1 MPELTTAQLVLVI
14 VLGTVQLGLML
25 IGLIT
30 LFRTPAERL
39 TAPRIVW
46 VLVCL
51 VQFVGPIVF
60 LVVGRKPESA
70 VEPQRPAQAGPVLDR
85 LIAELYP
92 RAER

>member
-14 VLGTVQLGLML
+14 LLVTIQLGLL
-25 IGLIT
+25 LVGLIT

-51 VQFVGPIVF
+51 IQFVGPIVF
-60 LVVGRKPESA
+60 LVMGRKPKSA
-70 VEPQRPAQAGPVLDR
+70 AEPQRAAEAGPVLDR

-92 RAER
+92 KANR

>member
-14 VLGTVQLGLML
+14 LLGTIQLGLL
-25 IGLIT
+25 LVGLIT

-60 LVVGRKPESA
+60 LVVGRKPKPAAEQ
-70 VEPQRPAQAGPVLDR
+70 QRAAEAGPVLDR

-92 RAER
+92 EANR